1 MTKTSEII
9 RRARQLADLEGTD
22 FVSWN
27 ENIQLVNEAYTSL
40 YQKLINMGDKSFLK
54 SLHVSTGPTKL
65 PSDFWQLKGVYQYNN
80 GNLQTIER
88 RAENG
93 SLNSLFYDIV
103 NSELIIYGSCADV
116 LVEYFPKPQFL
127 TYPNKTLEVELDTD
141 KQYIGCYAHK
151 FYFYE
156 NRKLLELDLDNETES
171 EIATLESKPDNVA
184 YVSDKWIVLFDG
196 VPTSEITVINLI
208 TNAIKTFTLE
218 EIVEEEKY
226 KKYFVVVDENDSL
239 YVVEESLAIV
249 PDIIYKVET
258 PIAELLKLNDSLETQ
273 PTGKF
278 IHTADYGLFD
288 FGILNENG
296 DVFYNLIYIDV
307 DNSDTTAGLFVNDAK
322 MLQLADFAQIRIYDD
337 KFYFINGNKICV
349 LSENEIKN
357 VGIAKGKDVVLFN
370 GNNLFT
376 GYGVFSATYP
386 EEGTPELYMTSF
398 LEDTQLDFPNS
409 FQFNMMSYMLAC
421 NYKIKQN
428 ADPTGLMTQLQS
440 MEQSF
445 MDSLGSDAYQM
456 PRMGNV
462 Y

>member
-22 FVSWN
+22 FVSWS
-27 ENIQLVNEAYTSL
+27 ENIQLINEAYTSL

-54 SLHVSTGPTKL
+54 SLHISTGSTKL

-127 TYPNKTLEVELDTD
+127 TYPNKTLEVELDTA

-156 NRKLLELDLDNETES
+156 NSKLVELDLDNETEID
-171 EIATLESKPDNVA
+171 IATLEREPDLVA
-184 YVSDKWIVLFDG
+184 YVSEKWIVLLNE
-196 VPTSEITVINLI
+196 VSEITVINLI
-208 TNAIKTFTLE
+208 TNATKTFTLE
-218 EIVEEEKY
+218 EIIQEEKY

-239 YVVEESLAIV
+239 YVVEESIAIV
-249 PDIIYKVET
+249 PEIIYKVEN
-258 PIAELLKLNDSLETQ
+258 PIAELLKLNDSLEAQ

-278 IHTADYGLFD
+278 IHTVDYGLLD
-288 FGILNENG
+288 FGVLNKNG
-296 DVFYNLIYIDV
+296 DVFYNAVYVDV
-307 DNSDTTAGLFVNDAK
+307 ASSDPTAALFVNDAK
-322 MLQLADFAQIRIYDD
+322 MLQLTDPAQIRIYDD
-337 KFYFINGNKICV
+337 KFYFINGNKICL
-349 LSENEIKN
+349 LSEDGIKN

-370 GNNLFT
+370 SHNLFT
-376 GYGVFSATYP
+376 GYGVLSATYP
-386 EEGTPELYMTSF
+386 DEGTPHFYMTSF
-398 LEDTQLDFPNS
+398 LEDTQLNFPNS

-421 NYKIKQN
+421 SYKIKQN
-428 ADPTGLMTQLQS
+428 ADPTGLVSQLQS